1 VKHFWDY
8 LNLFLIDQLVGRLS
22 GQRQRHLRRLV
33 EINRDL
39 QELRELRDATQ
50 TRINI
55 LKERYV

>member
-8 LNLFLIDQLVGRLS
+8 LNLFLIDLPVGRLS

>member
-8 LNLFLIDQLVGRLS
+8 LNLFLIDLLVGRLS
-22 GQRQRHLRRLV
+22 GQRRWHLRRLV